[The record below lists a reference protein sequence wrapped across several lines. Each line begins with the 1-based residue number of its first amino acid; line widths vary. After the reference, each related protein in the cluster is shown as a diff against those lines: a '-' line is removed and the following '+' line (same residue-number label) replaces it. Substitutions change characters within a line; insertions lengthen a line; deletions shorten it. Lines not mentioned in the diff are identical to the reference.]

1 MKKRLKRKIKIQKS
15 CFERLFSKTRIESY
29 ESTQQYL
36 SNLAL
41 VERITPII
49 GGLEVC
55 IRNKIH
61 LAMSQ
66 KIDSYWI
73 FDLIKQKDSHIDFR
87 LLFEALEKSDKKI
100 FYTARD
106 QIKKSNNYNR
116 DYKDILKLIKIHF
129 NHSAHKYETPQLKDR
144 VVDILI
150 SRQSCGF
157 WGEVL
162 NKNPDIHYLNQ
173 PNFLNFELYN
183 GGIIKNTYLTQA
195 YSDQKIKDQVAFFLL
210 KNLRNRAFHW
220 ENLLKTQ
227 NKNSRITASIKHNN
241 RDVYFEIRPKL
252 IERFL
257 GDMLKAVDMDLVK
270 ILELYESF
278 KK

>member
-1 MKKRLKRKIKIQKS
+1 M
-15 CFERLFSKTRIESY
+15 
-29 ESTQQYL
+29 
-36 SNLAL
+36 
-41 VERITPII
+41 
-49 GGLEVC
+49 
-55 IRNKIH
+55 
-61 LAMSQ
+61 
-66 KIDSYWI
+66 
-73 FDLIKQKDSHIDFR
+73 
-87 LLFEALEKSDKKI
+87 
-100 FYTARD
+100 
-106 QIKKSNNYNR
+106 
-116 DYKDILKLIKIHF
+116 
-129 NHSAHKYETPQLKDR
+129 
-144 VVDILI
+144 
-150 SRQSCGF
+150 
-157 WGEVL
+157 